1 MPDENKPLMIDS
13 HAHLDYP
20 QLSDDL
26 DGVLARAN
34 AAGVT
39 HIITIGV
46 KLSTADVPKAIA
58 AAHDNVW
65 CSVGI
70 HPNEAG
76 NEPDAANIEA
86 IRAAA
91 NHTKCVAIGEAGLD
105 YFYDYATPQ
114 QQADSFRAQIAVA
127 RELDLPI
134 IVHARDADDDMA
146 AILENEME
154 KGEFRGVLHCFS
166 SGADLARRA
175 VAIGFYISFSG
186 ILTFNKADELREI
199 ASEMPEDRI
208 LVETD
213 SPYLAPAPHRGRP
226 NEPAYTAYTL
236 AKLAAVRGRQPVDMA
251 AITRA
256 NTLRLFNRMDL
267 SCQMGAS

>member
-1 MPDENKPLMIDS
+1 MLDDKRPLIIDS

-20 QLSDDL
+20 QLSGDL

-46 KLSTADVPKAIA
+46 KLSTADAPKAIA

-70 HPNEAG
+70 HPHEAG
-76 NEPDAANIEA
+76 NEPDAANVDA

-91 NHTKCVAIGEAGLD
+91 NHPKCVAIGEAGLD

-114 QQADSFRAQIAVA
+114 RQAASFRAQIAVA

-146 AILENEME
+146 AILEDEME
-154 KGEFRGVLHCFS
+154 KGAFRGVLHCFS

-186 ILTFNKADELREI
+186 ILTFNKADELRRI
-199 ASEMPEDRI
+199 AAEMPKYRM
-208 LVETD
+208 LVKQD
-213 SPYLAPAPHRGRP
+213 SPYLTPTPHRGRP
-226 NEPAYTAYTL
+226 NEQAYPVHTL
-236 AKLAAVRGRQPVDMA
+236 AKLAAVCGLQPADMA

-256 NTLRLFNRMDL
+256 NTLRLFNRVVL
-267 SCQMGAS
+267 S